1 MYAIRPEAGQSRHY
15 FLAASISGLTQNRH
29 WRGVGRLCPDGYRL
43 PNLQAIWMQHEIL
56 AIRKACLGIVGRRA
70 DAIEGIVFRSRL
82 WPGLRIGSF
91 YRTFGIWQRRR
102 TPDDGLD

>member
-1 MYAIRPEAGQSRHY
+1 
-15 FLAASISGLTQNRH
+15 
-29 WRGVGRLCPDGYRL
+29 
-43 PNLQAIWMQHEIL
+43 MQHEIL

-91 YRTFGIWQRRR
+91 YRTLGISDGERQVM
-102 TPDDGLD
+102 DFIDGLVTVIAIVGAPVLLMGLAMFVVHQITRGRQNEIFGPPKKSDS